1 MITPDILAIV
11 MFISTLLLL
20 LFGFPVAFTLAGSA
34 LIFAFIG
41 ELLDIFNFRMLFFFP
56 QRIYGVMINEAL
68 VAVPLFIFMGV
79 MLEKTNIAGKLLE
92 SIGDLFGSIRG
103 GLGIGVV
110 LVGMLL
116 AASTGIVGATV
127 VTMGMLALPSMLKA
141 GYDEKFATG
150 TICASGT
157 LGQIIPPSIVLIL
170 LAEML
175 QGANEEAGL
184 IKGDLAPLPVTAIDL
199 FAGALLPGLLLVSM
213 FIIYILI
220 LAKLRPNDLP
230 AKQID
235 KNRKEIFKNIF
246 LQIIPPIFLILSVLG
261 SIFLGIA
268 TPTESASVGA
278 VGAAIIALLRKELNL
293 KNLISAALTTAK
305 MSSFVFVILIG
316 ASMFSLVFRGFG
328 GDEIISNFLTNLP
341 GGEYGPLLMVM
352 LTIFILGFFLDYI
365 EIIFVIIPL
374 VGPGLIA
381 NGADPLWLGILISL
395 NLQTSFLTPPFG
407 FSLFFLR
414 GVAPDHIKTIN
425 MYKGVIPY
433 IFIQIISIF
442 LVFWFPK
449 IATWLPRLL
458 N

>member
-1 MITPDILAIV
+1 MTPEFLSIV
-11 MFISTLLLL
+11 MFVTTLILLI
-20 LFGFPVAFTLAGSA
+20 FGFPVAFTLAGSA
-34 LIFAFIG
+34 LIFAFLG
-41 ELLDIFNFRMLFFFP
+41 DLLEIFNFRMLFFFP
-56 QRIYGVMINEAL
+56 QRIYGIMINEAL

-79 MLEKTNIAGKLLE
+79 LLEKTKIASRLLE
-92 SIGDLFGSIRG
+92 SIADLFGSIKG
-103 GLGIGVV
+103 GLGVGVI

-127 VTMGMLALPSMLKA
+127 VTMGMLALPTMLKA
-141 GYDEKFATG
+141 GYSEKIATG
-150 TICASGT
+150 TICAAGT

-184 IKGDLAPLPVTAIDL
+184 LMGNLAPLPVTAIDL
-199 FAGALLPGLLLVSM
+199 FAGALLPGLLLVFL

-220 LAKLRPNDLP
+220 LSKINPNDLP
-230 AKQID
+230 VIGLNKSRT
-235 KNRKEIFKNIF
+235 KIFKNLFIHI
-246 LQIIPPIFLILSVLG
+246 LPPIALIFSVLG

-268 TPTESASVGA
+268 TPTESAA
-278 VGAAIIALLRKELNL
+278 VGAIGALLIAFIKKELSFT
-293 KNLISAALTTAK
+293 KIFDASMSTAK
-305 MSSFVFVILIG
+305 MSSFVFLILIG

-328 GDEIISNFLTNLP
+328 GDDMISEFLNDIP
-341 GGEYGPLLMVM
+341 GGKFAALFLVM
-352 LTIFILGFFLDYI
+352 ATIFILGFFLDYI

-374 VGPGLIA
+374 VGPSLIA
-381 NGADPLWLGILISL
+381 SGLDPLWLGILISL

-414 GVAPDHIKTIN
+414 GVAPKNVKTIN
-425 MYKGVIPY
+425 IYKGVVPF
-433 IFIQIISIF
+433 IFIQIFTIF
-442 LVFWFPK
+442 IVFYFPN

>member
-1 MITPDILAIV
+1 MSPEILAIV
-11 MFISTLLLL
+11 MFLTTLLFL
-20 LFGFPVAFTLAGSA
+20 LFGFPVAFTLAGSS
-34 LIFAFIG
+34 LIFAFLG
-41 ELLDIFNFRMLFFFP
+41 DLLGVFNFKMLLFFP

-79 MLEKTNIAGKLLE
+79 MLEKTKIAAKLLE
-92 SIGDLFGSIRG
+92 SIGDLFGSVRG

-127 VTMGMLALPSMLKA
+127 VTMGMLALPTMLKA
-141 GYDEKFATG
+141 GYDEKIATG

-184 IKGDLAPLPVTAIDL
+184 LRGDLAPLPVTAIDL
-199 FAGALLPGLLLVSM
+199 FAGALLPGLMLVGV
-213 FIIYILI
+213 FIIYILFI
-220 LAKLRPNDLP
+220 ARIRPQDLP
-230 AKQID
+230 LKKID
-235 KNRKEIFKNIF
+235 KPRLEIWKTAFF
-246 LQIIPPIFLILSVLG
+246 EVLPPIFLILAVLG

-278 VGAAIIALLRKELNL
+278 VGAAILALLRRDLNL
-293 KNLISAALTTAK
+293 KNISDAAITTVK
-305 MSSFVFVILIG
+305 MSSFVFIILIG
-316 ASMFSLVFRGFG
+316 ASMFSLVFRGFQ
-328 GDEIISNFLTNLP
+328 GDEMISNFLTNIP
-341 GGEYGPLLMVM
+341 GGEYGALIIVM
-352 LTIFILGFFLDYI
+352 LTIFILGFFLDYF
-365 EIIFVIIPL
+365 EIIFVIITL

-414 GVAPDHIKTIN
+414 GVAPENVKTSNI
-425 MYKGVIPY
+425 YSGVIPF
-433 IFIQIISIF
+433 IFIQIFAII
-442 LVFWFPK
+442 LVFAFPE
-449 IATWLPRLL
+449 IATWLPRLI